1 MKTLLI
7 NAIVNNKKQ
16 NLLIDNQF
24 IAYIGN
30 DFPETDKVL
39 DLSGKHIISG
49 MIDPHTH
56 IRDLAQK
63 DKEDWLSATKAAIA
77 GGVTTLF
84 DMPNTKPPTTNL
96 KNLQKKREVAKKAL
110 VNYRFNLAA
119 TSENI
124 DDLKEILNQKNKDIG
139 GLKLFLAGS
148 NSNEFVND
156 IDAIKQIFQLSLQYD
171 IPLIIHTEWQECI
184 EKYSHR
190 ITNPK
195 AEHHNYLRHR
205 ECAIKGTQLVVD
217 LAKQIGNQIVIAH
230 TSLSEEIEII
240 RKAKAQAQI
249 YCEVS
254 PHHLLLNENV
264 IQKSGNFAKVNPPL
278 RSKKDNEA
286 LWNALLDGTVDFIGS
301 DHAPHQKT
309 EKLKSYPLAPSGFPG
324 LETSLPL
331 LLYQVKQGRISM
343 QRLEEIVSK
352 NTAKIFKIE
361 KRGIVKQGYFADLA
375 IFDLTTSATVNI
387 DNFHTKA
394 KYSPFENMP
403 VVPIE
408 MSIIKGKIYKNT
420 KL

>member
-1 MKTLLI
+1 
-7 NAIVNNKKQ
+7 
-16 NLLIDNQF
+16 
-24 IAYIGN
+24 
-30 DFPETDKVL
+30 
-39 DLSGKHIISG
+39 
-49 MIDPHTH
+49 
-56 IRDLAQK
+56 
-63 DKEDWLSATKAAIA
+63 
-77 GGVTTLF
+77 
-84 DMPNTKPPTTNL
+84 
-96 KNLQKKREVAKKAL
+96 LQKKREVAKKAL

-124 DDLKEILNQKNKDIG
+124 DDLKEILNQKNTDIG

-184 EKYSHR
+184 KKYSQK
-190 ITNPK
+190 IANPK

-278 RSKKDNEA
+278 RTEKDNKA

-352 NTAKIFKIE
+352 NTAKIFNIE
-361 KRGIVKQGYFADLA
+361 KRGVVKQGYFADLA
-375 IFDLTTSATVNI
+375 IFDLNTTATVNI
-387 DNFHTKA
+387 DNFQTKA

-403 VVPIE
+403 VVPVE
-408 MSIIKGKIYKNT
+408 MTLVMGKIYKNT